1 MKTKTSNTLLFAAG
15 GGLLFWGGVKT
26 LVQPAA
32 STAKSAASLGGL
44 GMLVYAAYRMNPKA
58 GIVIGSVAAAT
69 IAAGRLRGRGT
80 AVGAAEHP
88 GLGPS
93 LAIQEAAWRG
103 QPNAQKM
110 YPWEQ
115 IFSQPTVA
123 SGGYSVG
130 ADGELYAQEP
140 YADPYAQ
147 PYAQPYAAPGAS
159 SGDSGGNSSGGNP
172 TRTSTEVRS
181 PTSTSTE
188 VRSPTSTS
196 TEVRSP
202 TSTSTEAFTADNFT
216 ATVTGGA
223 GAGATTSVNIYFT
236 PPDHMADGK
245 GHTSHV
251 GVTQMPGEESE
262 EGYSGMNGYY
272 PPYLPR

>member
-1 MKTKTSNTLLFAAG
+1 MSISNTTLLAAAG
-15 GGLLFWGGVKT
+15 GGLLYWGGVKT
-26 LVQPAA
+26 LVRPNASPAKTA
-32 STAKSAASLGGL
+32 AALGGVGVLLLAAHRAKSTLGLALGG
-44 GMLVYAAYRMNPKA
+44 
-58 GIVIGSVAAAT
+58 I
-69 IAAGRLRGRGT
+69 
-80 AVGAAEHP
+80 AVGAVIVTRLQGPRRAKAVVGAAAHP

-110 YPWEQ
+110 YPWEL

-123 SGGYSVG
+123 SGEYPGFMVG
-130 ADGELYAQEP
+130 ADAGPDAYGT
-140 YADPYAQ
+140 Y
-147 PYAQPYAAPGAS
+147 G
-159 SGDSGGNSSGGNP
+159 GDSGGNP
-172 TRTSTEVRS
+172 TRTSTSTEVRS

-236 PPDHMADGK
+236 PPNHMADDRA
-245 GHTSHV
+245 HTSHI
-251 GVTQMPGEESE
+251 GVVPLQQEQEDPQQAFG
-262 EGYSGMNGYY
+262 GYPPY
-272 PPYLPR
+272 PYLPR